1 MDNPILLAAVV
12 VAGLVSIGVLAYGII
27 SSRGAPSVVQERLGR
42 YAEAS
47 IQAAQAS
54 APAESKP
61 RQSPLGERLN
71 EALRNFSFFS
81 KIQDNLNASDLKLN
95 VGEFFAFAIIMCI
108 AGIVLGVVITVLPEC
123 SGDLQAC
130 LAARFN
136 NLGAN
141 IDAIIAAIVGGI
153 GGLLVPNF
161 YVGMKKS
168 SRLKAFDNQ
177 LGDTLNLLVNALRSG
192 YSILQAMEAVG
203 KELPAPI
210 SVEFKRVVQEIQ
222 LGLPMETAL
231 DHLLARISSEDL
243 DLVVTAI
250 NIQREVGGNLA
261 EILDVI
267 SFTIRERVRIKG
279 EIATLTS
286 QGMATGWAITGM
298 PFALMALLWV
308 VNRPY
313 IMEFFSDVN
322 NKPVP
327 CGYFMLILALIMI
340 AIGGAII
347 KKIVS
352 IEI

>member
-1 MDNPILLAAVV
+1 
-12 VAGLVSIGVLAYGII
+12 
-27 SSRGAPSVVQERLGR
+27 
-42 YAEAS
+42 
-47 IQAAQAS
+47 
-54 APAESKP
+54 
-61 RQSPLGERLN
+61 
-71 EALRNFSFFS
+71 
-81 KIQDNLNASDLKLN
+81 
-95 VGEFFAFAIIMCI
+95 MCI
-108 AGIVLGVVITVLPEC
+108 AGIVLGVVITVFPEC
-123 SGDLQAC
+123 SGDLQSC
-130 LAARFN
+130 LAARFT

-141 IDAIIAAIVGGI
+141 IDAIVAAIVGGI
-153 GGLLVPNF
+153 GGSLVPNF
-161 YVGMKKS
+161 YVGFKKS

-313 IMEFFSDVN
+313 IMEFFSDTN

-327 CGYFMLILALIMI
+327 CGLFMLVLALIMI

>member
-1 MDNPILLAAVV
+1 MDNPLLLAIIA
-12 VAGLVSIGVLAYGII
+12 AGGLLSVGMLVYGFI
-27 SSRGAPSVVQERLGR
+27 SSRRSPSVVQERLGR
-42 YAEAS
+42 YAETG
-47 IQAAQAS
+47 IQAAEQT
-54 APAESKP
+54 PAAAKP

-71 EALRNFSFFS
+71 EALRNLSFFS
-81 KIQDNLNASDLKLN
+81 KVQDNLNAADLKLN
-95 VGEFFAFAIIMCI
+95 VGEFFAFALIVTV
-108 AGIVLGVVITVLPEC
+108 AGILLGMLVTVVPDC
-123 SGDLQAC
+123 SGSKQGFLAC
-130 LAARFN
+130 LATRSY
-136 NLGAN
+136 
-141 IDAIIAAIVGGI
+141 IDALIAAVVGGI
-153 GGLLVPNF
+153 AGLQVPNF
-161 YVGMKKS
+161 YVNFKKN
-168 SRLKAFDNQ
+168 SRLKAFDSQ

-203 KELPAPI
+203 KELPPPI

-222 LGLPMETAL
+222 LGLPMETSL

-267 SFTIRERVRIKG
+267 SFTIRERIRIKG

-298 PFALMALLWV
+298 PFALMILLWV

-313 IMEFFSDVN
+313 IMEFFTAKN
-322 NKPVP
+322 NTPIP
-327 CGYFMLILALIMI
+327 CGWMMLGLSLIMI
-340 AIGGAII
+340 AIGGTII
-347 KKIVS
+347 GKIVD